1 MSTLHLQLNYVLLN
15 NNRAV
20 DDRFYLILWSFLT
33 SEKLHY
39 NLQLKYILNLNTG
52 IKSTFTHLQQIQC
65 LLS

>member
-1 MSTLHLQLNYVLLN
+1 MSTSHLQLNYVLLN

-39 NLQLKYILNLNTG
+39 NLQLTYILNLNAG
-52 IKSTFTHLQQIQC
+52 IKSTFTHLQQI
-65 LLS
+65 